1 MLPTQVQGSTYLE
14 RRAGQPLDTFETYW
28 RGFLIKTIPSGQ
40 DTGSFQSLNSNSSSC
55 PGSGRNHTIGNSRPV
70 SPEQQLAGWS
80 PRSAQ
85 KQCTESSRGLS
96 QPETSPINL
105 TNVRVVHSPG
115 QARERVST
123 RSQCLLPALTSS
135 PHCRKSRVNLARCQT
150 SQEKRNQKYR
160 RQTGCVKNGLSRHRR
175 RQKSWPWAR

>member
-1 MLPTQVQGSTYLE
+1 MLPAQVQGSTYLE
-14 RRAGQPLDTFETYW
+14 RKAGQPLDTFETYW
-28 RGFLIKTIPSGQ
+28 GGFLIKTIPSGQ

-55 PGSGRNHTIGNSRPV
+55 PGSRRNHTIGNSRPV

-105 TNVRVVHSPG
+105 TNVRVVHSLG
-115 QARERVST
+115 QARELACVNRKPVF
-123 RSQCLLPALTSS
+123 ASS
-135 PHCRKSRVNLARCQT
+135 SYVFPSLQKVQGEPGQMPDQSGKKKSKIQT
-150 SQEKRNQKYR
+150 PDWV
-160 RQTGCVKNGLSRHRR
+160 C
-175 RQKSWPWAR
+175 